1 MPASTFLF
9 RLSVL
14 TDALTDAL
22 TNATT
27 YALTFPS
34 ITQLRLS

>member
-14 TDALTDAL
+14 TDALT
-22 TNATT
+22 NPTT

-34 ITQLRLS
+34 ITQLRIS